1 MWFIEW
7 DASESFAR
15 EACGEAEGG
24 CELHGLGG
32 ADAFDFRKFSYA
44 RAGELAEAAKAT
56 TANVA
61 AMVEDRSFM
70 SCVFLSWSPRF
81 VRRRTP
87 ALMRGQVRAHLP
99 RC

>member
-1 MWFIEW
+1 LVLNVMV
-7 DASESFAR
+7 AA
-15 EACGEAEGG
+15 
-24 CELHGLGG
+24 
-32 ADAFDFRKFSYA
+32 
-44 RAGELAEAAKAT
+44 LAEAASAT
-56 TANVA
+56 TANAA